1 MKAIVMTLHVDPEVL
16 RLQEMVVR
24 RPVRDSEAPVWIR
37 AAASI
42 YGHAVDPAERPVS
55 QGRYLGASCG
65 NQTGFFVNA
74 PHVPGRPSNDRKPEP
89 AMSAELQRER

>member
-1 MKAIVMTLHVDPEVL
+1 MKAIVMTLPGDPEGL

-24 RPVRDSEAPVWIR
+24 RPVRDSQAPVRVR
-37 AAASI
+37 AAAAI

-74 PHVPGRPSNDRKPEP
+74 PHVPGRPSNDRKHGWV
-89 AMSAELQRER
+89 MSAGLQRDR